1 MPVTVNPKLCLAC
14 EKPLKG
20 RVDKKFC
27 DDYCRSSY
35 NNQLNA
41 DNSAQVKHIN
51 AILKKNRRIL
61 ESILSGKEDV
71 VKANL
76 QKLNGKGF
84 NFNYFTNIYTNKKGD
99 QYCFVYEYGYLPLDN
114 DWFLLVKRK
123 EEI

>member
-1 MPVTVNPKLCLAC
+1 MLTTSNQKLCLAC

-41 DNSAQVKHIN
+41 DGSVQVKKIN

-61 ESILSGKEDV
+61 DALMAGKEEAM
-71 VKANL
+71 KCNRK
-76 QKLNGKGF
+76 KLTDKGF
-84 NFNYFTNIYTNKKGD
+84 NFNFFTNIYVNKKSD
-99 QYCFVYEYGYLPLDN
+99 NYYFVYEFGYLPLDN
-114 DWFLLVKRK
+114 DWFLLVKRN
-123 EEI
+123 EEV